1 MKIKSVFNKSK
12 KQFTHL
18 NFNAVNMCIWSNFL
32 GQNSLTNTRLVL
44 VMIDTLTLI
53 LEAKHQW
60 LKKFQR
66 LYRISIGMLIK
77 LLSLCCLFLNLLI
90 FPFANCSALM
100 SIIYSESQ
108 MVATISFLKPYSCFL
123 YFGYCY
129 QNYNFQ
135 LYCSPFMFTW
145 PYQMSF

>member
-66 LYRISIGMLIK
+66 LYRTSIGMLIK
-77 LLSLCCLFLNLLI
+77 LL
-90 FPFANCSALM
+90 
-100 SIIYSESQ
+100 
-108 MVATISFLKPYSCFL
+108 
-123 YFGYCY
+123 
-129 QNYNFQ
+129 
-135 LYCSPFMFTW
+135 
-145 PYQMSF
+145 